1 MKKSICLTLFICTLM
16 LNFVSTVVAD
26 NELFPFVISFD
37 APKNATNIAHQL
49 DAPAGKDG
57 FVRVQDG
64 HFVTDKGRIQFWGTN
79 TCSVTNFLEHDAADR
94 MADRLARFGINC
106 VRLHHMDARDIWGG
120 FNAKTKLEFDK
131 KQLDKLD
138 YYIAALKKRGI

>member
-1 MKKSICLTLFICTLM
+1 MKKLICLTTFVCTLT
-16 LNFVSTVVAD
+16 LNFVSAVVAD

-37 APKNATNIAHQL
+37 APNNATNISHKL
-49 DAPAGKDG
+49 DAPAGKNG

-79 TCSVTNFLEHDAADR
+79 TCFAANFLEHDAADR

-106 VRLHHMDARDIWGG
+106 V
-120 FNAKTKLEFDK
+120 
-131 KQLDKLD
+131 
-138 YYIAALKKRGI
+138 